1 MAAPMLGR
9 MAARSARK
17 QPNDRPGTRDL
28 LLEVAGQIFAEHG
41 FDRATG
47 KEVCAR
53 AGTNTAAINYY
64 FGSIEG
70 LHAAVLEAAH
80 SRLFTLDKVRAALA
94 GKPDARTKL
103 ETLLGLVIDGLAG
116 PASEAWAVR
125 VMVREIAAPSPAFTA
140 LRQREFLPKLAI
152 LKGIVG
158 ELMDLPIEHPAVAR
172 GCLSIM
178 GPCVMLAIADRT
190 LLGQAFPALG
200 LDDGGVA
207 TLRDHMV
214 RYALA
219 GLAAIAEAEKSREA

>member
-1 MAAPMLGR
+1 MLGR
-9 MAARSARK
+9 MAARSARNR
-17 QPNDRPGTRDL
+17 PTDRPGTRDL
-28 LLEVAGQIFAEHG
+28 LLEVAGQVFAEHG

-47 KEVCAR
+47 KEICAR

-70 LHAAVLEAAH
+70 LHAAVLEEAH

-94 GKPDARTKL
+94 GKPDAKARL
-103 ETLLGLVIDGLAG
+103 EALLGLVIDGLAG

-125 VMVREIAAPSPAFTA
+125 VMVREVAAPSPAFTA

-158 ELMDLPIEHPAVAR
+158 ELTGLPAEHPAVAR

-178 GPCVMLAIADRT
+178 GPCVMLAIADRA
-190 LLGQAFPALG
+190 LLGQAFPALALG
-200 LDDGGVA
+200 ADGVA
-207 TLRDHMV
+207 ALRDHMV
-214 RYALA
+214 RYALT
-219 GLAAIAEAEKSREA
+219 GLATIAEAEKAGKD